1 MATKKKNVNTQKTS
15 ATKMQPK
22 ETNIKVTEEPERI
35 IKPKNYIILVAVFIV
50 TFIAVILLRNWYI
63 AYRDYQLTIPVLKD
77 KLNEVTIAEL
87 DTYLIE
93 NTDAILYIEVS
104 EDENSREVAD
114 DLYDIVKEREL
125 TERVVYMNISSIQ
138 DKEVFFE
145 DFNNKYN
152 DSDEEL
158 TSYPALVLFYEGK
171 IEKYVSRTAN
181 QSLNIGDIEQLFDE
195 YELEGE

>member
-1 MATKKKNVNTQKTS
+1 MATKKKNVNTKKTS